1 MRRGHTR
8 EDYEMHKDGGRNPWS
23 VAGICRGND
32 DDDEFSVADIDQED
46 GLGPGLVSSSKT
58 ASTIEAPSEV
68 VPMSSTAEVDA
79 RRAANEASRRPAVR
93 ESYVCINSILSDA
106 FDSAVLNAQASI
118 LGVHRYIWLL
128 NRT

>member
-1 MRRGHTR
+1 
-8 EDYEMHKDGGRNPWS
+8 MHKDGGRNPWS
-23 VAGICRGND
+23 VAGICRGNDDD